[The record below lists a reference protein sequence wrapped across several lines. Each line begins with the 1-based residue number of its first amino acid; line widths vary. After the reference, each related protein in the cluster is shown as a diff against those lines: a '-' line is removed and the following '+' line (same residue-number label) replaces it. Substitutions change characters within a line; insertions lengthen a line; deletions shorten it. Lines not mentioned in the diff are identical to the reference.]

1 MIKVRIPATTANLGP
16 GFDCLGLALNLWNT
30 FSLELTDSA
39 GQIQVETHG
48 EGEGILPSDESHLV
62 ARTMVSETWPG
73 LMPKDRGLKITCE
86 NQVPCASGL
95 GSSSTAVLAG
105 LVFASALSARAVQPD
120 RSDAVLNM
128 VNNPDNLDRVLH
140 RAIQLEGHGD
150 NVAPALLG
158 GLVLVVAGE
167 NSNIVKRVDFA
178 PLKAVVCVPKYNFLT
193 SDARAAL
200 PGQYSKSDTI
210 HNIGHALA
218 VVEALREGDLS
229 LLASAMADRVHEPY
243 RVPLIPGAAEAKRQ
257 AMAAGAATTCL
268 SGAGPGMLAIAK
280 DNHDAIGAA
289 MCRAFAD
296 SGIAARYWV
305 LETLATGTEISS
317 C

>member
-1 MIKVRIPATTANLGP
+1 MLNTPLLMMSTLSITAHAKPAGSAPPTT
-16 GFDCLGLALNLWNT
+16 
-30 FSLELTDSA
+30 LTNVA
-39 GQIQVETHG
+39 
-48 EGEGILPSDESHLV
+48 EGIAGDSKPSF
-62 ARTMVSETWPG
+62 
-73 LMPKDRGLKITCE
+73 I
-86 NQVPCASGL
+86 
-95 GSSSTAVLAG
+95 
-105 LVFASALSARAVQPD
+105 
-120 RSDAVLNM
+120 
-128 VNNPDNLDRVLH
+128 
-140 RAIQLEGHGD
+140 
-150 NVAPALLG
+150 
-158 GLVLVVAGE
+158 
-167 NSNIVKRVDFA
+167 
-178 PLKAVVCVPKYNFLT
+178 T

-268 SGAGPGMLAIAK
+268 SGAGPGMLAISK

-289 MCRAFAD
+289 MCQAFAD
-296 SGIAARYWV
+296 SGIAARHWV

>member
-30 FSLELTDSA
+30 FSLELTDQPGS
-39 GQIQVETHG
+39 IQVETKG
-48 EGEGILPSDESHLV
+48 EGAGVLPNDDSHLV

-73 LMPKDRGLKITCE
+73 LMPKDRGLRITCE

-120 RSDAVLNM
+120 RPEAVLHM
-128 VNNPDNLDRVLH
+128 VNNPQNLDRVLQ

-158 GLVLVVAGE
+158 GLVLVVADE
-167 NSNIVKRVDFA
+167 NTNIVRRVDFA
-178 PLKAVVCVPKYNFLT
+178 PLKAVVCVPSFKFLT
-193 SDARAAL
+193 VEARAAL
-200 PGQYSKSDTI
+200 PSQFSKSDTI
-210 HNIGHALA
+210 HNVGHALA
-218 VVEALREGDLS
+218 VVEALRIGDLK
-229 LLASAMADRVHEPY
+229 LLRESMGDRIHEPY
-243 RVPLIPGAAEAKRQ
+243 RMPLIPGAQDAKNR
-257 AMAAGAATTCL
+257 ALAAGAITTCL
-268 SGAGPGMLAIAK
+268 SGAGPGMLAFA
-280 DNHDAIGAA
+280 DANHDAIGES
-289 MCRAFAD
+289 MCDAFA
-296 SGIAARYWV
+296 AAGLKARHWV
-305 LETLATGTEISS
+305 LDAVSCGAEISS